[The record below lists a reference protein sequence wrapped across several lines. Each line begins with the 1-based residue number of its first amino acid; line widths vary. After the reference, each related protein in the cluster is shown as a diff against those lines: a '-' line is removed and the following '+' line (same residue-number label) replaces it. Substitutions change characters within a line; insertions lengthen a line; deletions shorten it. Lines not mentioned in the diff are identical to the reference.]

1 MMSVVRVEVSEVSL
15 ILIAYDCLSKL
26 LWGCLSSDFR
36 NLSIVLNIG
45 LLNRAEGLGSR
56 KYNWLQW
63 LPSPTNRQVEHIPQ
77 EV

>member
-45 LLNRAEGLGSR
+45 TLTS
-56 KYNWLQW
+56 
-63 LPSPTNRQVEHIPQ
+63 T